1 MRDSLEQMMKRR
13 AKRTSAFELK
23 KVNVEHIKSALIMYL
38 ETLPTYTRT
47 EIIDIDIPA
56 LTTKLVD
63 VKVYLK
69 EI

>member
-1 MRDSLEQMMKRR
+1 MKRR

-23 KVNVEHIKSALIMYL
+23 KLNAEHIKSAVINYL
-38 ETLPTYTRT
+38 ETLPIYNHN

-63 VKVYLK
+63 VKIYLK
-69 EI
+69 DT